1 MVSRRPP
8 APPGLRSV
16 GGAGRKRSA
25 VLGPR
30 IATQLF
36 LIILAPC
43 TAMAQS
49 SLFDYWGVD
58 FLSTSWGPIRNDSTG
73 PWVHRVP
80 ALDSHRFVFGVEGQA
95 LSVGKT
101 ARLSRHRIT
110 ARMRQPLPGTAHTL
124 VVGATHEARTI
135 SATSGE
141 RYMQTGSVRT
151 VDLGLELWRRRTI
164 AGDWAVIG
172 AASWNSAI
180 SWLAE
185 LRGESRFHLL
195 RVSRW
200 KSNPH
205 QIRFTL
211 PTEVVTDVAEEHQVG
226 GTMLSVA
233 VAIPL
238 PSALRLGAG
247 GKRET
252 GDVHQESIAGSS
264 FLTVSPTGTMSN
276 RDVWLSLSRD
286 SSGGVVVRRRER
298 TANLEG
304 ELQRE
309 EIAAGRLFF
318 GRWNFS
324 RWMVTG
330 WLGTGSHDWRL
341 TLARDE
347 IQSGLSAR
355 LETWPFVALWE
366 QLGAIAFRYRV
377 GLEGH
382 SLWAR
387 FTRANRRGAAGGFA
401 WSTTITRYEVQ
412 ANQEDWLV
420 TSLGFGRAEQEATRW
435 DIESLVTL
443 GLELRRAFNTRT
455 GTLTVGAAVEVP
467 VFARTVQ
474 TPEPVETA
482 RGLSGQLKAR
492 ASWAW

>member
-1 MVSRRPP
+1 MISRRPP
-8 APPGLRSV
+8 APLGLRPARGS
-16 GGAGRKRSA
+16 ARKQSA
-25 VLGPR
+25 VLGLR

-36 LIILAPC
+36 LIILVPC

-49 SLFDYWGVD
+49 SLFDYWAVD
-58 FLSTSWGPIRNDSTG
+58 FLSTSWGPIRTDSMG
-73 PWVHRVP
+73 AWVAGIP
-80 ALDSHRFVFGVEGQA
+80 APHPHRFVFGVEGQA

-110 ARMRQPLPGTAHTL
+110 ARMRQPLPGTAHTF
-124 VVGATHEARTI
+124 VMGVTHEARTI

-172 AASWNSAI
+172 ATSWNSAI

-205 QIRFTL
+205 PIRFSL
-211 PTEVVTDVAEEHQVG
+211 PTETATDIAEEHQVG

-247 GKRET
+247 AKRET
-252 GDVHQESIAGSS
+252 GDVRQESIDGSS
-264 FLTVSPTGTMSN
+264 FLTVSPAGTMRN
-276 RDVWLSLSRD
+276 RDIWLSLSRD
-286 SSGGVVVRRRER
+286 SSRGVVVHRRER
-298 TANLEG
+298 TADLEG
-304 ELQRE
+304 AFQRE
-309 EIAAGRLFF
+309 ELAAGRLFF
-318 GRWNFS
+318 GQWNFS

-341 TLARDE
+341 SFARDE
-347 IQSGLSAR
+347 MQSDLSAR

-377 GLEGH
+377 GLDGH

-387 FTRANRRGAAGGFA
+387 FTRANRGGAAGFG

-443 GLELRRAFNTRT
+443 GLELARAFNTRT
-455 GTLTVGAAVEVP
+455 GMLTISAAVEVP
-467 VFARTVQ
+467 VYARSVQ
-474 TPEPVETA
+474 TPEPAETA
-482 RGLSGQLKAR
+482 RGLSGQLKAG

>member
-1 MVSRRPP
+1 MISRRPP
-8 APPGLRSV
+8 GLRPV
-16 GGAGRKRSA
+16 GGSGRKRSA
-25 VLGPR
+25 VFGLR

-36 LIILAPC
+36 LVILAPC

-49 SLFDYWGVD
+49 SLFDYWAVD
-58 FLSTSWGPIRNDSTG
+58 FLSASWGPIQNDSTG
-73 PWVHRVP
+73 AWVPRIP
-80 ALDSHRFVFGVEGQA
+80 APDSHRFVFGVEGQA
-95 LSVGKT
+95 LSIGKT

-110 ARMRQPLPGTAHTL
+110 ARMRQPLPGTAHRL
-124 VVGATHEARTI
+124 VVGVTHEARTM

-172 AASWNSAI
+172 ATSWNSAI
-180 SWLAE
+180 SWFAE
-185 LRGESRFHLL
+185 LRGESRFHVL

-211 PTEVVTDVAEEHQVG
+211 PTETATDVAEEHQVG

-247 GKRET
+247 VRRET
-252 GDVHQESIAGSS
+252 GDVRQKSIDGSS
-264 FLTVSPTGTMSN
+264 FLTVSPAGTMRN
-276 RDVWLSLSRD
+276 RNIWLSLSRD
-286 SSGGVVVRRRER
+286 SSRGVVVQRRER
-298 TANLEG
+298 TADLEG
-304 ELQRE
+304 AFQRE
-309 EIAAGRLFF
+309 EFAAGRLFF

-341 TLARDE
+341 SLARDE
-347 IQSGLSAR
+347 MQSELSAR

-377 GLEGH
+377 GLNGH
-382 SLWAR
+382 SLSAR
-387 FTRANRRGAAGGFA
+387 FTRANRRGAAAGFE

-412 ANQEDWLV
+412 ANQENWLV
-420 TSLGFGRAEQEATRW
+420 TSLGFGRAQREATRW
-435 DIESLVTL
+435 DIESLVTV
-443 GLELRRAFNTRT
+443 GLELKRGFNPRT
-455 GTLTVGAAVEVP
+455 GTLTVSVAVEVP

-474 TPEPVETA
+474 TPEPAETA
-482 RGLSGQLKAR
+482 RGLSGQLKAG